1 MRTETDKRGPVVIRL
16 VGGLGNQMFQYA
28 AALGLAERQGR
39 ALLLDLSA
47 FEAYRLRPY
56 QLDHL
61 KVPQDLY
68 RGRPLAGPVSPSF
81 AARVV
86 RKLKGDRVFRE
97 GVYREPHFHF
107 DPSFFD
113 LSGAEILLDGYF
125 QSPRYFEGVEP
136 MLRARFQPAAPL
148 TPAAA
153 AWVER
158 IGASP
163 CAVSLHVRRGDYL
176 TAATSAVHTALDRG
190 YYDRAVALMQALAG
204 PEAEFFLFSD
214 EPDFMA
220 EAFAA
225 LPRAHVVRTDPAASW
240 EDMFLMARCRHN
252 IIANSSYSWWGA
264 WLNTAPDKRV
274 IAPARWFTP
283 DRLAAS
289 NVLDLYAD
297 DWIQLK

>member
-125 QSPRYFEGVEP
+125 QSPRYFAGVSG
-136 MLRARFQPAAPL
+136 AAGWNL
-148 TPAAA
+148 SRSRGSTPA
-153 AWVER
+153 
-158 IGASP
+158 
-163 CAVSLHVRRGDYL
+163 
-176 TAATSAVHTALDRG
+176 
-190 YYDRAVALMQALAG
+190 
-204 PEAEFFLFSD
+204 
-214 EPDFMA
+214 
-220 EAFAA
+220 
-225 LPRAHVVRTDPAASW
+225 
-240 EDMFLMARCRHN
+240 
-252 IIANSSYSWWGA
+252 
-264 WLNTAPDKRV
+264 K
-274 IAPARWFTP
+274 
-283 DRLAAS
+283 
-289 NVLDLYAD
+289 
-297 DWIQLK
+297 